1 MPKARPKLRA
11 ALKKALKKR
20 LKAKSKP
27 KKKKTDGRERGSLA
41 LLTAV
46 IDKLGASV
54 SKSSKSE
61 LTVTAFNHPSFVID
75 LKKLRIVEPEP
86 ETTNV
91 APATP
96 ETAADAAE

>member
-1 MPKARPKLRA
+1 MPKARAKL
-11 ALKKALKKR
+11 KAVLKKR
-20 LKAKSKP
+20 LKAKLKGKGKP
-27 KKKKTDGRERGSLA
+27 KKTDGRERGSLA

-75 LKKLRIVEPEP
+75 LKKLRIVEAEP

-91 APATP
+91 APAP
-96 ETAADAAE
+96 AETNAAE

>member
-11 ALKKALKKR
+11 ALKKGLKKR
-20 LKAKSKP
+20 LKARTKSKP
-27 KKKKTDGRERGSLA
+27 KKTDGRERGSLA

-61 LTVTAFNHPSFVID
+61 LTVSAFNHPSFVID
-75 LKKLRIVEPEP
+75 LKKLRIVEVEP
-86 ETTNV
+86 TETTNV
-91 APATP
+91 APAP
-96 ETAADAAE
+96 AAVDAAE